1 GRRGR
6 SAAVRDVLGER
17 SQALR
22 RHASR
27 IGWAALVEARGLR
40 WQVDTVRNSIA
51 AADQAAL
58 YSPTRRSARQDL
70 EELSRTLEKTDL
82 AVRSFRVINQRVITV
97 IHELDSR
104 ATDTDDLEKHQA
116 WFSEAADAVAVLGR
130 SAAEPSSVGRHK
142 SLSIAR
148 DALGAVTT
156 KLTPQNLGAG
166 TLHGEA
172 LVMMC
177 RPMMVDFLEATGSDH
192 AEASSYL
199 PNL

>member
-1 GRRGR
+1 
-6 SAAVRDVLGER
+6 E
-17 SQALR
+17 ALR
-22 RHASR
+22 SHESR
-27 IGWAALVEARGLR
+27 NGWAALIEARGLQS
-40 WQVDTVRNSIA
+40 QVDTVRNSIA

-82 AVRSFRVINQRVITV
+82 AVRSLRVIARRVIAV
-97 IHELDSR
+97 I
-104 ATDTDDLEKHQA
+104 DDLERLSA

-177 RPMMVDFLEATGSDH
+177 RPMMVDFLEATGSD
-192 AEASSYL
+192 
-199 PNL
+199 